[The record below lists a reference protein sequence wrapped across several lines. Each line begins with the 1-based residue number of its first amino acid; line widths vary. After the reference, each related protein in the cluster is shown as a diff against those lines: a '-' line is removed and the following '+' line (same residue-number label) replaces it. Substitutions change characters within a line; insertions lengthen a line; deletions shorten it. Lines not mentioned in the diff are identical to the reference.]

1 MELGRL
7 GVWCATDRL
16 TSAELAAFAGR
27 VEAWG
32 YGALWQPEMLGRNVL
47 VSASWLLA
55 ETRTLKI
62 ATGIASIYGRDAQVA
77 LAAQQGLAEQSGGR
91 FLLGL
96 GVSHA
101 PMVEGLR
108 GHHYGK
114 PVAAMRAYLEAM
126 KKGRYMAPPPL
137 AAPPMVLAA
146 LGPKMLEL
154 SAELAD
160 GAHSYNVTPEHTA
173 QARRTLGAA
182 KLLCVEQKVVLETD
196 AARARSIGR
205 ASLSPYLG
213 LKNYQ
218 ENWRRLGFGEDD
230 WSGSGSDRLLDAM
243 VAWGDETAIRAR
255 LQQHWDA
262 GADQVCIQP
271 LSEQGFGA
279 IDEAALKVLAP
290 AMAADRS

>member
-47 VSASWLLA
+47 TAASWLLA
-55 ETRTLKI
+55 NTSRLTI
-62 ATGIASIYGRDAQVA
+62 ATGIASIYGRDAQAA

-101 PMVEGLR
+101 PMVEALR

-114 PVAAMRAYLEAM
+114 PLAAMRAYLEAM
-126 KKGRYMAPPPL
+126 KAGRYMAPPPP
-137 AAPPMVLAA
+137 AAPPTVLAA

-160 GAHSYNVTPEHTA
+160 GAHSYNVTPEHTVG
-173 QARRTLGAA
+173 ARRILGAG

-196 AARARSIGR
+196 PERARAIGR
-205 ASLSPYLG
+205 ASLGPYLG
-213 LKNYQ
+213 LRNYQ
-218 ENWRRLGFGEDD
+218 ESWRREGFGEDD
-230 WSGSGSDRLLDAM
+230 WSNAGSDRLLDAM
-243 VAWGDETAIRAR
+243 VAWGDEAAIRAR

-262 GADQVCIQP
+262 GADHVCIQP

-279 IDEAALKVLAP
+279 IDEVVLQALAP
-290 AMAADRS
+290 AG

>member
-1 MELGRL
+1 MDLGRL

-16 TSAELAAFAGR
+16 TSTELAAFAGR

-47 VSASWLLA
+47 VAASWLLA
-55 ETRTLKI
+55 STTRLAV
-62 ATGIASIYGRDAQVA
+62 ATGIASIYGRDAQAA
-77 LAAQQGLAEQSGGR
+77 LSAQQGLAEQSGGR

-101 PMVEGLR
+101 PMVEALR
-108 GHHYGK
+108 GHHYGR

-126 KKGRYMAPPPL
+126 KQGRYMAPPPP
-137 AAPPMVLAA
+137 AAPPTVLAA

-154 SAELAD
+154 SAELTD

-173 QARRTLGAA
+173 QARRVLGAG

-196 AARARSIGR
+196 AGRARSIGR
-205 ASLSPYLG
+205 ASLGPYLG
-213 LKNYQ
+213 LRNYQ

-230 WSGSGSDRLLDAM
+230 WSGPGSDRLLDAM

-262 GADQVCIQP
+262 GADHVCIQP

-279 IDEAALKVLAP
+279 IDEVVLKALAP
-290 AMAADRS
+290 NLTNID